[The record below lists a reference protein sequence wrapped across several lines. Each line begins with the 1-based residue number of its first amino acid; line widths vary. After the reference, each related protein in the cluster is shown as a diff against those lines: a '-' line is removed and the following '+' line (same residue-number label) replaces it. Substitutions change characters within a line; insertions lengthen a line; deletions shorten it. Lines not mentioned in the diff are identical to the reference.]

1 MVVGLGIIAFDFFVI
16 VFPKRTERLVGTA
29 KNIKRTNGSLLQR
42 ARSLLDTM
50 MQWLYTKL
58 SPRNSL
64 NNQNAVAPVP
74 NTDVECDDA
83 EVLSVATLANEMP
96 LSEGATDLE
105 TNDQIQGDIQPVEV
119 QPFHFPIA
127 GKICP
132 GCQSI
137 NHTSFFTFHSPLLSL
152 Q

>member
-1 MVVGLGIIAFDFFVI
+1 
-16 VFPKRTERLVGTA
+16 
-29 KNIKRTNGSLLQR
+29 
-42 ARSLLDTM
+42 
-50 MQWLYTKL
+50 MQWLYNKL
-58 SPRNSL
+58 TS
-64 NNQNAVAPVP
+64 QNAVAPVP
-74 NTDVECDDA
+74 NADGECENA
-83 EVLSVATLANEMP
+83 EVLSVATLANGMS
-96 LSEGATDLE
+96 LSEGTTDLE

-137 NHTSFFTFHSPLLSL
+137 NQTPFFTFHSPFLSL